1 MDALA
6 AYASSSS
13 GDDTPCPPTRRTPAF
28 AVHVKTPASL
38 DSAATRAAA
47 SLAARVTAAVPSAVA
62 DARLR
67 EATEGGNPDTATLHV
82 SLSRGGALPSLGA
95 ATALLDALASLLADA
110 APFTLSL
117 SGVAVL
123 QGGGGGDENAR
134 VFVCIGGSTPDPHFS
149 SFVRRVDDAVALS
162 DLPPFHAV
170 PLPHISVASAPAAD
184 TAEVE
189 AAVEEWDVAPL
200 TVCVRSVECRVG
212 NRLHVVWRAEE
223 NGLGFTRCNGK

>member
-13 GDDTPCPPTRRTPAF
+13 GGDTPCPTTRRTPAF
-28 AVHVKTPASL
+28 AVHVKTPAPL
-38 DSAATRAAA
+38 DEAATRAAA

-62 DARLR
+62 DARLC
-67 EATEGGNPDTATLHV
+67 EATETSGTGAATLHV

-95 ATALLDALASLLADA
+95 ATALLDALASVLADA

-117 SGVAVL
+117 GGVCVL
-123 QGGGGGDENAR
+123 QGGDAATPR
-134 VFVCIGGSTPDPHFS
+134 VFVCIGGRQPDPHFS
-149 SFVRRVDDAVALS
+149 AFVRRVDDAVALS

-184 TAEVE
+184 AAEVE
-189 AAVEEWDVAPL
+189 AAVVGVGVAPL
-200 TVCVRSVECRVG
+200 TVRVRSVECRVG
-212 NRLHVVWRAEE
+212 NRSHVVWRAE
-223 NGLGFTRCNGK
+223 